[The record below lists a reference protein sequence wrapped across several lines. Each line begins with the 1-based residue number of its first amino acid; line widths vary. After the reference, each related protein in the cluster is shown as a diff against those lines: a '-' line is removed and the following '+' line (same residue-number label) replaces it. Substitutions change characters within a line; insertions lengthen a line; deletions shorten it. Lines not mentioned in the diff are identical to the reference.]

1 MVTIAKKNVLNTS
14 EIVKIM
20 LFLPQ
25 LLYKGD
31 LCLGELYYLLLTNQ

>member
-20 LFLPQ
+20 LFLVFTRKEMGMVIVNI
-25 LLYKGD
+25 Y
-31 LCLGELYYLLLTNQ
+31 